1 MIAYLRGKIVSSNVD
16 YAIID
21 VAGVGYGVQ
30 LTIRDAS
37 SISAGQDVEVLV
49 SEVVREQSY
58 DLHGFLTLKDKQLF
72 EKLLKVNGIGPRTAM
87 ALIGL
92 DGSDALISAIAN
104 SDIKFLISAPGVG
117 KRVAER
123 LLIDLKDKVEEV
135 IVTSTNRHDQRVE
148 DALLSLGFKLNDI
161 KSMLEGV
168 DSAASVEEQIRQA
181 LKRKN

>member
-1 MIAYLRGKIVSSNVD
+1 MIAYLRGKIVTSDID
-16 YAIID
+16 YAVID

-37 SISAGQDVEVLV
+37 SVSIGQDTEVLV
-49 SEVVREQSY
+49 SEVIREQSY
-58 DLHGFLTLKDKQLF
+58 DLYGFLALKDKQLF

-92 DGSDALISAIAN
+92 EGSDALISAIAN

-123 LLIDLKDKVEEV
+123 LLIELKDKVEQV
-135 IVTSTNRHDQRVE
+135 ATVSVNRPDQRAE
-148 DALLSLGFKLNDI
+148 DALLSLGFKPNDA
-161 KSMLEGV
+161 KAMLEGV
-168 DSAASVEEQIRQA
+168 DANAPIEEQIRQA